1 MGYDDPR
8 DLPDVPGGLIE
19 RDADG
24 LPTGLLGEQAQTLVY
39 DLIRPEPLDGYVQAI
54 GLAGQV
60 ALSEGITSITDPGI
74 AGQLTGNGPADLAA
88 YLLARERGLLGVR
101 ATLMPEVAALH
112 SIERVQPGVD
122 WFGLDLGLRTGFGDD
137 WLRIGAVKVF
147 SDGSLIGRTAAML
160 SDYAD
165 EPGTRGFLLAEADH
179 LTGHIVDAHR
189 AGWQVA
195 VHAIGDAAV
204 DLVLDAVEQAQRRHH
219 RPDPRHRIEH
229 AGIVNDAQIARMAA
243 LGVIPVPQGM
253 FVEEIGDG
261 MLAALGEE
269 RAHLLYRQRSF
280 LDAGIELPGSSDC
293 PVVTGAPLLGIHAMV
308 NRTTA
313 GGRVL
318 NPAERVTPLQALR
331 AFTIGSAYAD
341 RQEHRKGRLARG
353 MLADF
358 VVLSDD
364 LFTVDPDGIRDIGVR
379 MTVVGGRA
387 GYDAGA

>member
-1 MGYDDPR
+1 
-8 DLPDVPGGLIE
+8 
-19 RDADG
+19 
-24 LPTGLLGEQAQTLVY
+24 
-39 DLIRPEPLDGYVQAI
+39 
-54 GLAGQV
+54 
-60 ALSEGITSITDPGI
+60 
-74 AGQLTGNGPADLAA
+74 
-88 YLLARERGLLGVR
+88 
-101 ATLMPEVAALH
+101 
-112 SIERVQPGVD
+112 
-122 WFGLDLGLRTGFGDD
+122 
-137 WLRIGAVKVF
+137 
-147 SDGSLIGRTAAML
+147 
-160 SDYAD
+160 
-165 EPGTRGFLLAEADH
+165 
-179 LTGHIVDAHR
+179 
-189 AGWQVA
+189 
-195 VHAIGDAAV
+195 
-204 DLVLDAVEQAQRRHH
+204 
-219 RPDPRHRIEH
+219 
-229 AGIVNDAQIARMAA
+229 
-243 LGVIPVPQGM
+243 M